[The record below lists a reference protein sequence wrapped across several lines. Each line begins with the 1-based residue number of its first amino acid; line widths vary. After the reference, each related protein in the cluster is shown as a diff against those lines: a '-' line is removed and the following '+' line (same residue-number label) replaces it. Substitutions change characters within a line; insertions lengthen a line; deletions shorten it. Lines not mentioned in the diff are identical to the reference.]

1 MRKNYERKKVIGLFF
16 KISEKCQYIVYFEN
30 KGNQSCL
37 YTCCWCMMCTVCCTF
52 VFVWISP
59 VWLFCLCPFSVLALK
74 DLFFFFF
81 LNHLDFHL
89 LTLSYPMVMIFI
101 FWLWAT
107 QWLWFSSFDF
117 ELPNEGYSRNVSCTL
132 NLISMF
138 LSIWSSNWTLHFY
151 DLVGFFFSLFYVF
164 GQSFSILSLN

>member
-81 LNHLDFHL
+81 FKSFGFSSFDFELPNGYDFHL

-107 QWLWFSSFDF
+107 QWRLFQKRVLHSKFDIYVFIYMVFKLNITFLWFSWFFFLS
-117 ELPNEGYSRNVSCTL
+117 L
-132 NLISMF
+132 
-138 LSIWSSNWTLHFY
+138 LSIWTIIFNIIT
-151 DLVGFFFSLFYVF
+151 
-164 GQSFSILSLN
+164 